1 LEPGMGL
8 ISNNVLHNR
17 NAFVDNEKNSR
28 HFFRSRYFERLRG
41 TGVSEVYFSL

>member
-1 LEPGMGL
+1 MGL

-17 NAFVDNEKNSR
+17 NAFVDNEKKSR

-41 TGVSEVYFSL
+41 TGISEVYFSL